1 MLNYL
6 KSEDG
11 ASAAEYA
18 VILAV
23 IGAGLGAA
31 MFALGGPIAS
41 RFSSAA
47 TVIDSPNGQAP
58 AAS

>member
-1 MLNYL
+1 MLHYL

-23 IGAGLGAA
+23 LGAGLAAA
-31 MFALGGPIAS
+31 MFALGPPIAS
-41 RFSSAA
+41 RFTSAA
-47 TVIDSPNGQAP
+47 TVIDSPNGQEPTA
-58 AAS
+58 